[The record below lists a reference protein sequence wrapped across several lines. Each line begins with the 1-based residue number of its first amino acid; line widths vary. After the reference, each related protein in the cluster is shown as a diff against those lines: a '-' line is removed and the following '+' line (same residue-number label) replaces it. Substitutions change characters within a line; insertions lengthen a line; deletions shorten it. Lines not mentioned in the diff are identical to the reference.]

1 MGRCQARAIY
11 PRGRLQAGLGFRRSH
26 SLVPAASNA
35 ASIPAQT
42 SAEPLTRSSGL
53 GTRPRGSN
61 AQAPATYSR
70 RAGFPACPPARPEG
84 YSCPCPLKRAEP
96 DLGYFRPKPTWRHL
110 EAEGVKRQREFP
122 SKRWR
127 LPSRRARAG
136 GDVTSGAEEDEWC
149 SEGQTKGGA
158 GGAQRPAARRSG
170 GGAGLPAGRPD
181 PAGPGEWVG
190 RGKGHELSLLETH
203 SYTPPASC
211 SAPGAPGSS
220 GSPSSGW
227 LPGGLPRQSSLAYI
241 QAPPYSRSPGPHPLR
256 GAAAREPPPRHPSAS
271 LRSTHWEFPPGLPLA
286 PLLSPEFPQI
296 LTPIRTLPTS

>member
-1 MGRCQARAIY
+1 MKTQR
-11 PRGRLQAGLGFRRSH
+11 
-26 SLVPAASNA
+26 V
-35 ASIPAQT
+35 
-42 SAEPLTRSSGL
+42 
-53 GTRPRGSN
+53 
-61 AQAPATYSR
+61 
-70 RAGFPACPPARPEG
+70 FPP
-84 YSCPCPLKRAEP
+84 
-96 DLGYFRPKPTWRHL
+96 
-110 EAEGVKRQREFP
+110 
-122 SKRWR
+122 KRWR

-181 PAGPGEWVG
+181 PEGPGEWVG

-220 GSPSSGW
+220 GFPSSGW
-227 LPGGLPRQSSLAYI
+227 LPGGLPRQPSLAYL

-271 LRSTHWEFPPGLPLA
+271 LRSTHREFPPGLPLA
-286 PLLSPEFPQI
+286 PLSSPEFPQI
-296 LTPIRTLPTS
+296 LTPIRTLSPLPRGSTSGLSLAAFFFSSLSFSEVSPVLFSWAPGPLLFPWTPPSSWSAGTGP